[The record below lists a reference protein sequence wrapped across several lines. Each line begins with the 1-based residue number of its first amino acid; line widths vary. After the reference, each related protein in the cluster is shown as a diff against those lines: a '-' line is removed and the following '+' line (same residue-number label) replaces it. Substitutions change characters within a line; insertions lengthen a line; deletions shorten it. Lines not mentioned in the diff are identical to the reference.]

1 MNISVCI
8 PSYKRPKVE
17 TLDVYPNCRVYVAE
31 SEFAAY
37 RASNGVGA
45 DIVAVPDEVQGN
57 AARIR
62 NYILDVEFEA
72 GADGVLLLDDDMSA
86 VRRFEA
92 VQAKHGLFGYQAKDL
107 NEAELLAFVRHGFEL
122 CDEWG
127 FKLWGVNCVKDPRSY
142 CAYTPFSTN
151 EFIGG
156 PFSGHLRNPLRYDER
171 LPLKE
176 DYDLLLQHCNKYR
189 GVLRFNAYHYDCK
202 QSDQAGGCAQM
213 RNLARERQQ
222 FEALQRKWGA
232 DIVKSDGLSKKTFD
246 YNPRIK
252 VPIRGV

>member
-1 MNISVCI
+1 MDVSVCV

-17 TLDVYPNCRVYVAE
+17 TLDVYPHCRVYVAE

-57 AARIR
+57 LCRVR
-62 NYILDVEFEA
+62 NYILDAEF
-72 GADGVLLLDDDMSA
+72 GSGTDGVLIIDDDMSS
-86 VRRFEA
+86 VCRFEA
-92 VQAKHGLFGYQAKDL
+92 VQAKHGLFGYQRKDL

-127 FKLWGVNCVKDPRSY
+127 FKFWGVNCVSDPRSY

-151 EFIGG
+151 EYIGG
-156 PFSGHLRNPLRYDER
+156 PFQAHLKNPLRYDER

-176 DYDLLLQHCNKYR
+176 DYDMTLQHMNKYR
-189 GVLRFNAYHYDCK
+189 GALRFNMYHYYCK

-213 RNLARERQQ
+213 RNIARERQQ
-222 FEALQRKWGA
+222 FDALQRKWG
-232 DIVKSDGLSKKTFD
+232 DKIVKHDGLSKKAFD
-246 YNPRIK
+246 YNPK
-252 VPIRGV
+252 VNIPIRGV